1 MDIKVK
7 SAKLS
12 KILIIS
18 SIATGVTLSGAYL
31 IYKHN
36 KDNKQYKRNSNSN
49 FSITIHLSK
58 DQVHKGKFDNKTKD
72 KEAISEEDEQSESE
86 IHDFNEYVESLP
98 SSEEKNFFLDL
109 YDKFMNIFSKK
120 EDLLDDTII
129 ITKPNEALYTLDD
142 SVEIDENN
150 DTIIITKPNEFSTSS
165 PIDRPNSDENVK
177 ILNEVIEQ
185 TINLVNNNNN
195 DNDSNDESLASTSSI
210 TSTSTKTLKNKK
222 NFDKNIIATN
232 DGDHNNDINI
242 NNSIH
247 NSESLS
253 AQSSSSTLIDKHE
266 FSSEELQNSSF
277 DNSFIMKNIMSEV
290 EITEIKEAGD
300 EDDFHENKFK
310 FEEIIKNN
318 NNNKNIDKEKIG
330 KDSYPS
336 KINTN
341 YNNNINN
348 TLSTRKRKETIT
360 TFNFKKYDTEN
371 ELMDSENENIVP
383 STPKMSFSS
392 RNMMSPMSTVSRN
405 NNIIQTP
412 KIDKMDN
419 ESINPLSIDINQL
432 LMSQNFEFSDEEGEY
447 SSETETID
455 NKIHSNGKTL
465 HRASSISSTSTFQSA
480 KSSWTEGHSFMEDSS
495 LNHEPLSHSY
505 GNSINGNSKDQLS
518 LNDESWEVNSVCS
531 STSGYNSAQEEFIDA
546 NMD

>member
-518 LNDESWEVNSVCS
+518 LNDESWEVNSVCR
-531 STSGYNSAQEEFIDA
+531 STSGFFSAQEEFFDA
-546 NMD
+546 KMD

>member
-1 MDIKVK
+1 MDIKIK

-36 KDNKQYKRNSNSN
+36 KDNKQYKRDSNPN

-58 DQVHKGKFDNKTKD
+58 DQVHKGKFDNKIKD
-72 KEAISEEDEQSESE
+72 KESVGEEDEQSEGE
-86 IHDFNEYVESLP
+86 IHDFNEYVASLP

-109 YDKFMNIFSKK
+109 YDKFINIFSKK

-129 ITKPNEALYTLDD
+129 ITKPNEALYSLDD

-195 DNDSNDESLASTSSI
+195 DDNDSNDESSASISSI
-210 TSTSTKTLKNKK
+210 TSTSTKTLKN
-222 NFDKNIIATN
+222 
-232 DGDHNNDINI
+232 GDHNKNINI
-242 NNSIH
+242 NNV
-247 NSESLS
+247 EPLS
-253 AQSSSSTLIDKHE
+253 AQSSSSTLIGKHE
-266 FSSEELQNSSF
+266 SFSEELQNSSL
-277 DNSFIMKNIMSEV
+277 DNSFTMKNMMSEA
-290 EITEIKEAGD
+290 EIIETGD
-300 EDDFHENKFK
+300 ESDTD
-310 FEEIIKNN
+310 KNN
-318 NNNKNIDKEKIG
+318 NNNENIDKENIG
-330 KDSYPS
+330 NNKYPS
-336 KINTN
+336 NINTN
-341 YNNNINN
+341 INTNINN
-348 TLSTRKRKETIT
+348 TPYTRKRTETIT
-360 TFNFKKYDTEN
+360 TFNYKKFDTEN
-371 ELMDSENENIVP
+371 ELVDSENENIAP
-383 STPKMSFSS
+383 STPKMSFSN
-392 RNMMSPMSTVSRN
+392 RYMMSPMPIINRN
-405 NNIIQTP
+405 NNNISTP
-412 KIDKMDN
+412 KIDKIDN

-432 LMSQNFEFSDEEGEY
+432 LMSQNFEFSDEDGEY
-447 SSETETID
+447 SSTETDTID
-455 NKIHSNGKTL
+455 NRIHSNDKTL

-480 KSSWTEGHSFMEDSS
+480 KSSWTEDHSFIEDNS
-495 LNHEPLSHSY
+495 LSHEPLTHSY
-505 GNSINGNSKDQLS
+505 GSSIDGNNNGNGNGKDQLV

-531 STSGYNSAQEEFIDA
+531 STSGFYSAQEEFFDA

>member
-177 ILNEVIEQ
+177 
-185 TINLVNNNNN
+185 
-195 DNDSNDESLASTSSI
+195 
-210 TSTSTKTLKNKK
+210 
-222 NFDKNIIATN
+222 
-232 DGDHNNDINI
+232 
-242 NNSIH
+242 
-247 NSESLS
+247 
-253 AQSSSSTLIDKHE
+253 
-266 FSSEELQNSSF
+266 
-277 DNSFIMKNIMSEV
+277 
-290 EITEIKEAGD
+290 
-300 EDDFHENKFK
+300 
-310 FEEIIKNN
+310 
-318 NNNKNIDKEKIG
+318 
-330 KDSYPS
+330 
-336 KINTN
+336 
-341 YNNNINN
+341 
-348 TLSTRKRKETIT
+348 
-360 TFNFKKYDTEN
+360 
-371 ELMDSENENIVP
+371 
-383 STPKMSFSS
+383 
-392 RNMMSPMSTVSRN
+392 
-405 NNIIQTP
+405 
-412 KIDKMDN
+412 
-419 ESINPLSIDINQL
+419 
-432 LMSQNFEFSDEEGEY
+432 
-447 SSETETID
+447 
-455 NKIHSNGKTL
+455 
-465 HRASSISSTSTFQSA
+465 
-480 KSSWTEGHSFMEDSS
+480 
-495 LNHEPLSHSY
+495 
-505 GNSINGNSKDQLS
+505 
-518 LNDESWEVNSVCS
+518 
-531 STSGYNSAQEEFIDA
+531 
-546 NMD
+546 